1 MNCYSFMLDCIS
13 RLKNEDII
21 LRSPRGKSARGLLEY
36 IEENL
41 AEGNVLK
48 VMALLMSNVYVCF
61 TKAICDQASSNRA
74 QGNNMWRYFH
84 ILRTDSDLKSAWAST
99 VFPDALQQESTL
111 TFQLLCDRFLKAMI
125 ANKSR
130 SQQQTGVSS
139 KSTRAEL
146 NIREQNAVC
155 YMSGYV
161 AVSLLNRYKKL
172 NKRRAQEHYSELS
185 LFRSPMGLP
194 QVAGISRW
202 PHFGVPRDTRGY
214 NRNSV
219 TCIFSSM
226 QGHCDWFVA

>member
-1 MNCYSFMLDCIS
+1 MLDCIS

-21 LRSPRGKSARGLLEY
+21 VRSPRGKSARSLLEY

-61 TKAICDQASSNRA
+61 TKATCDQASSNRA
-74 QGNNMWRYFH
+74 QGNMWRYFH
-84 ILRTDSDLKSAWAST
+84 ILRTDSDLKSAWVST

-125 ANKSR
+125 ANKSH

-146 NIREQNAVC
+146 NIREQNAVR

-172 NKRRAQEHYSELS
+172 NKRRAQEHYTYFIKVLASMKADEQDEGVESVEDYTRYWSQLID
-185 LFRSPMGLP
+185 RGGLYH
-194 QVAGISRW
+194 ISDE
-202 PHFGVPRDTRGY
+202 V
-214 NRNSV
+214 
-219 TCIFSSM
+219 C
-226 QGHCDWFVA
+226 HCVHI